1 MVVAQH
7 SRAVYCTDLGI
18 CHAGY
23 VATVYSEMRAEE
35 VAQEVPHSY
44 TTARTLLS
52 ILRLS
57 QALARLRF
65 AENVDQ
71 VVHFLQLLAVYW
83 SIYKLRILAHQA
95 AL

>member
-1 MVVAQH
+1 M
-7 SRAVYCTDLGI
+7 YCTDLGV

-71 VVHFLQLLAVYW
+71 VCTAFAVVGSCW
-83 SIYKLRILAHQA
+83 SIFKV
-95 AL
+95 